1 MKNDNASTFFLRVN
15 DEDLAKL
22 LLFTKSRQKSK
33 LFTQALIFYLL
44 TIDERKIMEFASP
57 ALKNEF
63 EKVLKILK
71 RKYKDKSKKLE
82 EKENKEIEKVKEKKI
97 VEKKEITKDNE
108 DFEEDEF

>member
-1 MKNDNASTFFLRVN
+1 MKNDNNSTFFLRIY

-33 LFTQALIFYLL
+33 LFTQALIFYFL
-44 TIDERKIMEFASP
+44 TIDEEEIMGFASP

-71 RKYKDKSKKLE
+71 RKYEKSE
-82 EKENKEIEKVKEKKI
+82 EKENDDRIKHWI
-97 VEKKEITKDNE
+97 
-108 DFEEDEF
+108 